1 MRTVIEGIGLMVMML
16 GMCMGDSASML
27 IPAVLMIVG
36 GGIALIAER
45 WG

>member
-1 MRTVIEGIGLMVMML
+1 MRTAVEGTGLMVMLL
-16 GMCMGDSASML
+16 GACMGDSASLL

-36 GGIALIAER
+36 GGVALIAER